1 MKKILSTAL
10 VLSLAAGMLT
20 GCGGGKSDDT
30 NTLKIS
36 GLNGG
41 YGTKGWEAVEM
52 CIRDRYVLREKKKLY
67 HY

>member
-41 YGTKGWEAVEM
+41 YGTKGWEAV
-52 CIRDRYVLREKKKLY
+52 VKAFEK
-67 HY
+67 

>member
-10 VLSLAAGMLT
+10 VLSLAAGILT

-41 YGTKGWEAVEM
+41 YGTKGWE
-52 CIRDRYVLREKKKLY
+52 KL
-67 HY
+67 

>member
-41 YGTKGWEAVEM
+41 YGTKGWEAV
-52 CIRDRYVLREKKKLY
+52 VKKKKKGLKLN
-67 HY
+67 

>member
-30 NTLKIS
+30 NTLK
-36 GLNGG
+36 NF
-41 YGTKGWEAVEM
+41 GTKWWLWDKRMGS
-52 CIRDRYVLREKKKLY
+52 CS
-67 HY
+67 